1 MAAENSTLA
10 SVIVAG
16 SNQSAVRVLAK
27 LIASRPPAGHPFC
40 RRVVLVDHR
49 AIGTNLIA
57 EMAATTGLVVAVF
70 PTTIQE
76 FIGSMTAAVEK
87 ALSTASPPAPPNPPK
102 PKTAPYADPL
112 PPDPPV
118 SAVIETPALTF
129 IPPIPPPPPSD

>member
-87 ALSTASPPAPPNPPK
+87 ALSTASPPAPPNP
-102 PKTAPYADPL
+102 L
-112 PPDPPV
+112 SHHSV
-118 SAVIETPALTF
+118 ALAICTCLHQRRVARAHAEGTLAGLA
-129 IPPIPPPPPSD
+129 